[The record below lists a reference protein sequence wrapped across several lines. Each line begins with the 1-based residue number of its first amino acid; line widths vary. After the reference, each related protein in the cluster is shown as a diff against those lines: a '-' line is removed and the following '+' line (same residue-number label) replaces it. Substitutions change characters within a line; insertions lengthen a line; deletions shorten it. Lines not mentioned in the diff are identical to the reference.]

1 MNKILSFIDAKC
13 PQNIY
18 KSIISDIEK
27 IEKQFEI
34 MQTNKFKNLK
44 LKEQFRLLLNM
55 LQSPNT
61 SVNIEKTTDQ
71 INTIL
76 SYFRNI
82 ASNNLSDL
90 ETDIKKLCIKIG
102 SFMTNFKIREKRDKL
117 MALKKKELELI
128 EVLMELIDNQVQKND
143 QNMDP
148 LSKVVLQKNVKNL
161 QDTLLQIK
169 EDNDSHILT
178 KVKDVIENIDFDSI
192 ENIENVDQ
200 KITSLKKKIHE
211 LDEYEHQ
218 RQEIDQQ
225 VKQQQTPSTKGT
237 QKKDILKQIS
247 GKMELINEKTKLKNT
262 SRTNIGQQT
271 KKQLQQV
278 DNMRQKFQSEISKK
292 KENQSLKKLMEKKEQ
307 TKQKIENQKQDINDS
322 LLSISN
328 EDKKI
333 KIGQIANQARQN
345 LRNEISDEEMFNNFF
360 KKTPPY
366 SKSLVKKDN
375 LERVMKKVEKDFG
388 AEIQPKKKKES
399 GQKTSQKKTQ
409 PKKSKENQEVTNL
422 SELKKAN
429 KNKKNKGQ
437 T

>member
-27 IEKQFEI
+27 IERQFEI

-76 SYFRNI
+76 GYFRNV
-82 ASNNLSDL
+82 AKNNLSDL

-128 EVLMELIDNQVQKND
+128 EILMELIDNEVQRND
-143 QNMDP
+143 QNIDP

-169 EDNDSHILT
+169 EENDSHVLT
-178 KVKDVIENIDFDSI
+178 KVKDVIENIDFESI

-200 KITSLKKKIHE
+200 KIRTLKSKIHE
-211 LDEYEHQ
+211 LDEYEHE
-218 RQEIDQQ
+218 RQEINQQ
-225 VKQQQTPSTKGT
+225 VKQQLNPSKKGT
-237 QKKDILKQIS
+237 QKKDILNQIS
-247 GKMELINEKTKLKNT
+247 GKMELINEKSKLKNK

-271 KKQLQQV
+271 KNELQQV
-278 DNMRQKFQSEISKK
+278 DNMKDKFQSEISKK
-292 KENQSLKKLMEKKEQ
+292 NQTQSLKKLLEKKDQNKKNIKRQE
-307 TKQKIENQKQDINDS
+307 QDINNS
-322 LLSISN
+322 LRDITN

-333 KIGQIANQARQN
+333 KIGQMANQARQN
-345 LRNEISDEEMFNNFF
+345 LKTEITDEEMFNDFF

-366 SKSLVKKDN
+366 SKNLVKKEN
-375 LERVMKKVEKDFG
+375 LEKVMKKVENNFG
-388 AEIQPKKKKES
+388 TEVQSKKTKES
-399 GQKTSQKKTQ
+399 GKKTNQGKTQ
-409 PKKSKENQEVTNL
+409 PKKPRENEQESGQTKE
-422 SELKKAN
+422 KKAH
-429 KNKKNKGQ
+429 KDKKSREHS
-437 T
+437 